1 MSRIN
6 NNNNLNLKTRTG
18 GLNIRVMYMLASV
31 NVFEYHSGNLISTS
45 Y

>member
-18 GLNIRVMYMLASV
+18 GLNKS
-31 NVFEYHSGNLISTS
+31 NVYVSISKCF
-45 Y
+45 